1 MQKITPF
8 LWFEKDLD
16 KVVEYYKDIF
26 KDNFKLI
33 YLNEKQN
40 AGRGEFQTGSIQIFE
55 NRFDIMAAGPMFKFN
70 EAVSFVISTEG
81 QEETDYYWSAL
92 TANGGKES
100 MCGWCKDAYGLSWQ
114 VVPKELMT
122 AMSDTDAE
130 KRGYAIGQMM
140 KMGKI
145 IIKDLFA

>member
-122 AMSDTDAE
+122 AMSDPDSE

-145 IIKDLFA
+145 IIKDLFI